1 MIFYNVLQ
9 CMRERCVPKEYLD
22 ECVVDISTFENEVM
36 GKSDSD
42 EPIVQGALICTK
54 DNAID
59 HDLPIITILRSTHTI
74 HITFP
79 KLIPNV
85 IMFIRISHNSVAVD
99 SSGKDPLSGEMLER
113 VQYFGKAVSNC
124 LLNILPQGSDIYFKD
139 NFQQRLMSMM
149 EKFNAFIASLPDD
162 DDDTDDDDDA
172 IDVESSTDDTDDET
186 DE

>member
-9 CMRERCVPKEYLD
+9 CMRKHCVPKEYLD

-54 DNAID
+54 DHVID

-124 LLNILPQGSDIYFKD
+124 LLDILPQGSDIYFKD

-149 EKFNAFIASLPDD
+149 EKFNKFIASLPDD
-162 DDDTDDDDDA
+162 DDTDADVIDT
-172 IDVESSTDDTDDET
+172 ECSTDDDDET